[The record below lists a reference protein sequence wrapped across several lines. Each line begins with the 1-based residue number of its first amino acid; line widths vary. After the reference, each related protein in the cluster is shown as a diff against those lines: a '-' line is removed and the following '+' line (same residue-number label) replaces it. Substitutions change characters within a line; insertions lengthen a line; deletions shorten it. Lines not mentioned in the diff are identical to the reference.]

1 MDDLNTALIIVMIV
15 CISVAITGG
24 IGNLLTIATLIHQF
38 TMKPRFRYIKKWTA
52 DLVLI
57 LNLAFA
63 DLFYSAINLPVTFTV
78 YYNIHKKV
86 SIMLFLNA

>member
-1 MDDLNTALIIVMIV
+1 MDNLDTALIISMIV
-15 CISVAITGG
+15 AIFVSITGT

-38 TMKPRFRYIKKWTA
+38 TMKRRFRYIKKWTA

-63 DLFYSAINLPVTFTV
+63 DLCYCALSLPIVFKTN
-78 YYNIHKKV
+78 YEILQHEEV
-86 SIMLFLNA
+86 SFVKLK